1 MKLHKAEDIY
11 IFEKDIDPKMEYLT
25 HKEEY
30 ILYPRR
36 ESLIQAIG
44 KAMLYQ
50 EEHDLVDYHPT
61 LDSLSGELK

>member
-1 MKLHKAEDIY
+1 ML
-11 IFEKDIDPKMEYLT
+11 YLT

-50 EEHDLVDYHPT
+50 EEHGLVDYHPT
-61 LDSLSGELK
+61 LD